1 MRLQRLITWAI
12 LALAAGLAG
21 YLLMPVLAPPAPSS
35 PSSPLPSARTSAVTG
50 LAVGDRAPDFTLTDV
65 HGRRVT
71 LSALRGHAVWLNFWA
86 TWCPW
91 CRTEMPDMEQVH
103 RRYGDRI
110 LIYGVDIQEPQPTVS
125 RYLAAH
131 GITYDVLLDRT
142 GAVATL
148 YDVNALPE
156 SVFIGPDGRITAVHT
171 GALLSVAAMVPY
183 VQAAI
188 GSKG

>member
-1 MRLQRLITWAI
+1 VRLQRLVTWGI

-21 YLLMPVLAPPAPSS
+21 YLLMPVLAPSTPSS
-35 PSSPLPSARTSAVTG
+35 PTTPLRSAQADTVTG
-50 LAVGDRAPDFTLTDV
+50 LAVGDRAPDFTLIDV

-71 LSALRGHAVWLNFWA
+71 LAALRGHAVWLNFWA

-103 RRYGDRI
+103 RRYGNKI
-110 LIYGVDIQEPQPTVS
+110 LIYGVDVQESAPTVS
-125 RYLAAH
+125 RYLSQH

-156 SVFIGPDGRITAVHT
+156 SVFIAPDGRIAAVHT
-171 GALLSVAAMVPY
+171 GALLSVAAMLPY
-183 VQAAI
+183 VRDASGANH
-188 GSKG
+188 

>member
-1 MRLQRLITWAI
+1 MRIQRLITWVI
-12 LALAAGLAG
+12 VALAAGLAG
-21 YLLMPVLAPPAPSS
+21 YLLMPVLAPSP
-35 PSSPLPSARTSAVTG
+35 PSSPLPSARTTSATG
-50 LAVGDRAPDFTLTDV
+50 LAVGDRAPNFTLTDI
-65 HGRRVT
+65 HGRRIT

-110 LIYGVDIQEPQPTVS
+110 LIYGVDIQEPAATVS
-125 RYLAAH
+125 RYLDQH
-131 GITYDVLLDRT
+131 DITYDVLLDHT

-156 SVFIGPDGRITAVHT
+156 SVFIAPDGRITAIHT
-171 GALLSVAAMVPY
+171 GAFLSVAAMVPY
-183 VQAAI
+183 VESAI
-188 GSKG
+188 GSAR